1 MQRAGTRQRRENSN
15 ASLTSSGSHA
25 TRWSSR
31 RQSREQTGRRSIGN
45 LFPLTGAGTAKHMMH
60 LATQISN
67 KVNQLYTSRADRERA
82 EQEEHDRK
90 MQEETDGEGSATGDM
105 AAYIEA
111 VEEAEEKESSD
122 EESGSSRDEEEEGPV
137 EYDSELED
145 YDHEAAGERIASMLE
160 GLKCQERTE
169 IMDSLSTFY
178 QSKME
183 GITDNQEELDQLEKE
198 YFTREEETK
207 DSWSS
212 MIKAFE
218 AKGMTEVQVLVKCS
232 ATLQAGANGTLRQR
246 QRQKFSKAAKK
257 KAREERMERAS
268 SQNEVVEEG
277 EKGDV
282 NSRES
287 TPKPKRKLKPLFEDE
302 VKPEEEPEEEEEV
315 PVSTT
320 YSAEDLKDQD
330 LWDLNRAR
338 ELWNKMNEKAGKVAG
353 GRGPAIEILQAMV
366 VVQEGNAELL
376 RRAELAKKATATL
389 SDTIDFLA
397 KNVQAGIVIDFDRPP
412 QEDEALV
419 LSAQQLKD
427 RLLQEV
433 DLDELEE
440 GLDPEELEEE
450 CQDLERILQEQER
463 DIEALYQKR
472 EEKAQAQEEQNNN
485 KLERALG
492 EDVDPGESP
501 KGGSKAKKTVFLDGR
516 LEGIKIQGEESES
529 GGTSMREKMKQMAKT
544 AAALSSL
551 KKTAPNVAPKMH
563 SPEDFK
569 DDPKVKMLRE
579 HIATKDAQLD
589 QGQKLLKRMRFERKL
604 LRYCQRKAKAG
615 FDDIIKEFNPPSFDT
630 FADGEGSDDS
640 PEEAEVAPPEPTQ
653 PEQPEPEDAASSA
666 SGSETAEVAAPA
678 APAAPPPS
686 SEKKAASPKAKAE
699 ASKQGALP
707 GVAKKIMEK
716 NAESGEGK
724 QAELELK
731 KEVDRLQEELT
742 KQADDLKEEK
752 SKQKNL
758 RKEIKDLR
766 KEFHTLADRSAPKT
780 VEGIQEQI
788 SKEEEKHSEIQ
799 KEIQA
804 LKVKLGYSEEVPE
817 IDETNLF
824 VVEEPVY
831 PDSDWQQTMLEDEL
845 PLELPVGA
853 RRSGASPQPENS
865 PRGSGI
871 GSLPMEL
878 PTLTHQGSATSPRHS
893 SSPIAA
899 SPRTSPKDSRSP
911 SPRPVE
917 GTSFSLS
924 RPSSAEGS
932 PIAGLQDV
940 PRVPIEELE
949 DMPEDGVQAGTV
961 TLPETT
967 VASSER
973 DPVPPLPLTPDLS
986 DVEGDEDRDT
996 VPALATAT
1004 VATGRM
1010 TVTAETVQLNAGEEA
1025 TASITELMKTQGKT
1039 EEMRNEIHEI
1049 DVKLKKLKALM
1060 KGKGGDTDSVV
1071 AQVREILGI
1080 QDEEEVK
1087 APSAYYQM
1095 KKELREQQEQVRV
1108 LRKKWWDDH
1117 RDFDGLVEKVRNQMG
1132 GLHQLFTGP
1141 EGKLFQDSGHGGG
1154 AGAQGSFESPEA
1166 SDQVRSS
1173 GRGPRGRARGS
1184 VAAQGGKGS
1193 NKGQRRLSGLIGFG
1207 AGVKAM
1213 VDGPVQ
1219 GTQSAGPRH
1228 RFSMIKTATESSA
1241 LGEESDALRE
1251 RRTLSSLF
1259 G

>member
-1 MQRAGTRQRRENSN
+1 
-15 ASLTSSGSHA
+15 
-25 TRWSSR
+25 
-31 RQSREQTGRRSIGN
+31 
-45 LFPLTGAGTAKHMMH
+45 MMH
-60 LATQISN
+60 LATQISS

-90 MQEETDGEGSATGDM
+90 MQEETDGEGSATGDV
-105 AAYIEA
+105 AAFEA

-145 YDHEAAGERIASMLE
+145 YDHDAAGERIASMLE

-178 QSKME
+178 QTKME
-183 GITDNQEELDQLEKE
+183 GITDNQEELDQLEQD

-207 DSWSS
+207 DSLTS

-257 KAREERMERAS
+257 KAREEKMAS
-268 SQNEVVEEG
+268 SQNELVEEGEKG

-302 VKPEEEPEEEEEV
+302 VKPEEPEEEEEEL

-330 LWDLNRAR
+330 IWDLNRAR

-376 RRAELAKKATATL
+376 RRAELARKATVTL

-397 KNVQAGIVIDFDRPP
+397 KNVQAGTVIDFDRPP

-419 LSAQQLKD
+419 LSAQKLKD

-463 DIEALYQKR
+463 DIESLYQKR
-472 EEKAQAQEEQNNN
+472 DEKAQAQEEQNNN

-492 EDVDPGESP
+492 EDLDQGGSP
-501 KGGSKAKKTVFLDGR
+501 KGKKTVFLDGR
-516 LEGIKIQGEESES
+516 LEGIKIQGEESEPA
-529 GGTSMREKMKQMAKT
+529 GTSVREKMKQMAKT

-640 PEEAEVAPPEPTQ
+640 AEEVAQAAPPEPTQ
-653 PEQPEPEDAASSA
+653 PEKQEPEDAASSA
-666 SGSETAEVAAPA
+666 SETAETAEVAAA
-678 APAAPPPS
+678 ATPVALP

-699 ASKQGALP
+699 ASKFGAVP
-707 GVAKKIMEK
+707 GVVKKIMEK

-788 SKEEEKHSEIQ
+788 SREEEKHSEIQ

-804 LKVKLGYSEEVPE
+804 LKVKLGYSEEAPE
-817 IDETNLF
+817 IDDTNLF

-831 PDSDWQQTMLEDEL
+831 PDADWQQTMLEDEL
-845 PLELPVGA
+845 PLELPVGIQ
-853 RRSGASPQPENS
+853 RSGASPQPENS
-865 PRGSGI
+865 PSGSGI
-871 GSLPMEL
+871 GSLPVDL
-878 PTLTHQGSATSPRHS
+878 PTLTRQQSAVGSSPRGG
-893 SSPIAA
+893 SPMPP
-899 SPRTSPKDSRSP
+899 SPKTSPKGELDGKTVAIKPNEAPETHQDSRSP

-917 GTSFSLS
+917 GTGFSLS
-924 RPSSAEGS
+924 RSSSAEGS
-932 PIAGLQDV
+932 PMLQEV
-940 PRVPIEELE
+940 PSVPIAEEDTSE
-949 DMPEDGVQAGTV
+949 AGR
-961 TLPETT
+961 
-967 VASSER
+967 VAFPGTGSE
-973 DPVPPLPLTPDLS
+973 DPVPQLPLTPDLS
-986 DVEGDEDRDT
+986 EVEGDEDRDT

-1004 VATGRM
+1004 TATGRM

-1025 TASITELMKTQGKT
+1025 SASMSELMKTQGKT

-1141 EGKLFQDSGHGGG
+1141 EGKLVQDSGHGGG
-1154 AGAQGSFESPEA
+1154 GPQGSFESPEV
-1166 SDQVRSS
+1166 SDQARSS
-1173 GRGPRGRARGS
+1173 RGPRGRARGS
-1184 VAAQGGKGS
+1184 VAAQGGKGL